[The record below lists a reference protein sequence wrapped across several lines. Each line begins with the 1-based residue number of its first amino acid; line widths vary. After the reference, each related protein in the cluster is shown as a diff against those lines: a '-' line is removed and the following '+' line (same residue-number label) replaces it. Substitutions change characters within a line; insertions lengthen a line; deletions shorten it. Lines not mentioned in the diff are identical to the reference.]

1 MSFSQLPYNEF
12 VGLVSRYMTYQ
23 CGCNCARAD
32 GHLPCL
38 GGCSGRYIDAAEL
51 APPAKKAFRPKK
63 QTKYQE
69 KVVPPSPYQRRDALL
84 SKWYDE
90 YVRDQHFDTG
100 KSYLWVHKDCQ
111 RCQDFARERA
121 FRPALEAMQIKFR
134 EDYDLLMLRKEKEER
149 EKKARQTELELL
161 RAEKRAEKRAR
172 DEVEELEYASD
183 EDVVYDWAEE
193 DQ

>member
-23 CGCNCARAD
+23 CGCNCSRAD

-38 GGCSGRYIDAAEL
+38 GGCSGRYLSPDAL
-51 APPAKKAFRPKK
+51 VHPAKKAFRPKK
-63 QTKYQE
+63 QQKFPE
-69 KVVPPSPYQRRDALL
+69 KVVAPSPYQRRDALL

-111 RCQDFARERA
+111 RCQDYARERA
-121 FRPALEAMQIKFR
+121 FRPALEAMRIKFR
-134 EDYDLLMLRKEKEER
+134 ENYELMMLRKEKEER
-149 EKKARQTELELL
+149 EKKAKQTELELL
-161 RAEKRAEKRAR
+161 RAEKRAR

-183 EDVVYDWAEE
+183 ENVVYDWAEE
-193 DQ
+193 GDQ